1 MLSAIKSTLSHWAK
15 VYLAI
20 RHRLSIIT
28 GSLLLLLATIILCL
42 PFINTYQGK
51 VDQDLSQE
59 FAQLDP
65 YFTGQTSPLLSAN
78 SFSAGYFE
86 ETDQSGQDQV
96 ADLHLYYFPSAEDLG
111 AIEASDQA
119 YFVFLP
125 DQYFYRLKDGQG
137 GQGAYPSHWR
147 VPRSMDKLLDDLEI
161 YQEKEQAQSRFMT
174 LLAFRHIFF
183 VFIVFAYA
191 FLTATYLN
199 RRRRLYFPQLMNFED
214 CFTLVTLAALPA
226 SLLTL
231 LVALFTQH
239 PSLLAVSFIIITSG
253 LLFGQI
259 KLISKK

>member
-1 MLSAIKSTLSHWAK
+1 M
-15 VYLAI
+15 YLAF

-59 FAQLDP
+59 FTQLEP
-65 YFTGQTSPLLSAN
+65 YFTGQTPRHLSAN

-86 ETDQSGQDQV
+86 ETDHRGQDQV
-96 ADLHLYYFPSAEDLG
+96 ADLHFYYFPSAEELG
-111 AIEASDQA
+111 EIEASDQA

-137 GQGAYPSHWR
+137 GQGAYPSHWQ
-147 VPRSMDKLLDDLEI
+147 VPQSMDKLLDDLETF
-161 YQEKEQAQSRFMT
+161 QEKEQAQSRFVT

-183 VFIVFAYA
+183 VFLVFAYS

-199 RRRRLYFPQLMNFED
+199 RRRRVSFPQLMNFED
-214 CFTLVTLAALPA
+214 CFTLVTLAALPG
-226 SLLTL
+226 SVLTL
-231 LVALFTQH
+231 LPAFFTQQ
-239 PSLLAVSFIIITSG
+239 PSLLALSFIIITSG
-253 LLFGQI
+253 LLLGQI
-259 KLISKK
+259 KLIAKK